1 MHRAAIPPARRRHLR
16 TCRDI
21 RSYNTVLVACRK
33 LLRYRLFSRRN
44 GKRLRCSAVRCVVLQ
59 NDGNHVWLRRG
70 QERDLQGQGQGQGLG
85 QSGVRG
91 LDQGNHMWESNVSRQ
106 DERLLRAVIPHRVV
120 DRHEPSSIIYD
131 EHNGSMI
138 NTCLFSNES
147 IQRTQ
152 TPPRSKSDPG
162 FGFGFTDLHP
172 DICQNAPKMYW
183 IHSVVGV
190 SRFAK
195 YRKYR
200 PLTVWEMLINILK
213 SLIPQWW
220 EKLTRSRGLSNVHCP
235 CLPCL
240 VDVRYRDR
248 PAHSPTRCTKC
259 SNPPINGRCT
269 NFIFFDAALYM

>member
-1 MHRAAIPPARRRHLR
+1 MIETR
-16 TCRDI
+16 TRT
-21 RSYNTVLVACRK
+21 RPSRPRTRTRPVWGSRTGPRK
-33 LLRYRLFSRRN
+33 SH
-44 GKRLRCSAVRCVVLQ
+44 VRK
-59 NDGNHVWLRRG
+59 
-70 QERDLQGQGQGQGLG
+70 
-85 QSGVRG
+85 
-91 LDQGNHMWESNVSRQ
+91 SNVSRQ
-106 DERLLRAVIPHRVV
+106 DERLLGAVIPHRVV

-162 FGFGFTDLHP
+162 FGFGFTDPHP

-200 PLTVWEMLINILK
+200 PLTV
-213 SLIPQWW
+213 
-220 EKLTRSRGLSNVHCP
+220 
-235 CLPCL
+235 
-240 VDVRYRDR
+240 
-248 PAHSPTRCTKC
+248 
-259 SNPPINGRCT
+259 
-269 NFIFFDAALYM
+269 